1 MSRFQK
7 LVKFL
12 AETYE
17 MEEWVVAEVALD
29 LFKSGTFDWR
39 KL

>member
-1 MSRFQK
+1 MSRFKK

-12 AETYE
+12 AETYQ
-17 MEEWVVAEVALD
+17 MEERVIAEVCLD
-29 LFKSGTFDWR
+29 LFRCGTFDWR

>member
-7 LVKFL
+7 LVKHL
-12 AETYE
+12 AEQYQMDE
-17 MEEWVVAEVALD
+17 SVVAEVALD
-29 LFKSGTFDWR
+29 LFRRGTFDWR

>member
-12 AETYE
+12 AVTYE
-17 MEEWVVAEVALD
+17 MEERVCADVALA
-29 LFKSGTFDWR
+29 LFRFGTFDWR